1 MKPEFDLL
9 NKMQAGATICLS
21 DGCSGCPYEN
31 TDCNNTLMRDILQ
44 LIANYLELQK
54 IIDEAKII
62 PALEEAQAYLRNQG
76 FPEAAFADSFC
87 TMTGKRR
94 AQFWECVRNNYDLA
108 DFERWQVFQDAVN
121 GEIPWDDFCKIGRI
135 LWEHDIEIMEMET
148 GKDSIYEN

>member
-1 MKPEFDLL
+1 MKPEFELL
-9 NKMQAGATICLS
+9 NKLQKGADWCLK
-21 DGCSGCPYEN
+21 GNCSMCPYDGN
-31 TDCNNTLMRDILQ
+31 SCDTDMIRDTLEMVER
-44 LIANYLELQK
+44 YVELQS
-54 IIDEAKII
+54 IINEAKII
-62 PALEEAQAYLRNQG
+62 PTLEEAQAYLRNQG
-76 FPEAAFADSFC
+76 FPEAEFADSFC

-94 AQFWECVRNNYDLA
+94 AQFWECVRNNYDLS